1 MTRLLTV
8 VEASEFLRV
17 HPETIKRYTRE
28 GRIKAY
34 FSGNRLVL
42 KEKDVEAFLIP
53 AVKVSSA

>member
-8 VEASEFLRV
+8 AEASEFLRV
-17 HPETIKRYTRE
+17 HPETIKRYIRE

-53 AVKVSSA
+53 ALKVSSA